1 MTVPYFFLFQLLCY
15 NKAEKNPLS
24 DGILKGIIK
33 KFAVRNS
40 VSHGVMPGQESNN
53 MSEQSQAV
61 QIFNFRGNET
71 RALLIDGEPWFV
83 VNDACKILEIANVG
97 NAISRLDKDGVRQ
110 ADVIDS
116 LGRKQSTTVA
126 NEPNLYRLIFR
137 SDKPEAKAFQ
147 DWVYRDVLP
156 SIRKTGQYGHP
167 TLVSVRGDHFLN
179 VNQIDDIKTI
189 DVTIGKLQQQKRT
202 LLAIAQRKLG
212 VIAHGARV
220 PLTPEEQDQLLIF
233 HASTMKE
240 SCARNIGRRIKRSI
254 PEVRFHLEELVE
266 RGLLWREPSPSGRTV
281 YYRPIQQKQLA

>member
-1 MTVPYFFLFQLLCY
+1 ML
-15 NKAEKNPLS
+15 
-24 DGILKGIIK
+24 
-33 KFAVRNS
+33 
-40 VSHGVMPGQESNN
+40 
-53 MSEQSQAV
+53 EQSQAV
-61 QIFNFRGNET
+61 TVFNFQGSQEVRTTIQEGEIYCVG
-71 RALLIDGEPWFV
+71 IDVCQG
-83 VNDACKILEIANVG
+83 LGIANHRDAIASLPEKWKSVVG
-97 NAISRLDKDGVRQ
+97 ISDPHGRIQPTLCVKEPGVYKL
-110 ADVIDS
+110 A
-116 LGRKQSTTVA
+116 
-126 NEPNLYRLIFR
+126 FR
-137 SDKPEAKAFQ
+137 SNKPEAEAFTE
-147 DWVYRDVLP
+147 WVAEEVLP

>member
-1 MTVPYFFLFQLLCY
+1 MEPQSKELTV
-15 NKAEKNPLS
+15 
-24 DGILKGIIK
+24 
-33 KFAVRNS
+33 
-40 VSHGVMPGQESNN
+40 
-53 MSEQSQAV
+53 
-61 QIFNFRGNET
+61 FNFQGNDL
-71 RALLIDGEPWFV
+71 RVKVIDGEPWFV
-83 VNDACKILEIANVG
+83 VADACRVLEIINVSQ
-97 NAISRLDKDGVRQ
+97 AVDRLDGDGVCQ
-110 ADVIDS
+110 AEVIDS
-116 LGRKQSTTVA
+116 LGRKQNATVA